1 MYRKSIKD
9 VLKDLD
15 TTKDG
20 LSSSQVNK
28 RLAQYGENK
37 IENKN
42 RRTKF
47 KVLLSQ
53 FDNMMI
59 KLLLIVSVISFIY
72 EMVSHEPFTD
82 TILIIIII
90 FINVI
95 MGYLQESRAE
105 AQIESLQKFE
115 TLNCKVKRN
124 GKDVIVDAVDLV
136 PGDIVYLEAG
146 NKIPADGRIID
157 FSNLSVNESILT
169 GESQAVYKNNLVIKD
184 EVLINDRHNML
195 YSGCDITNGHCTYV
209 ITETGL
215 ETELGKIAEE
225 LTNEKDVPTPLQRK
239 IEEISNRLTQI
250 VLVIIAFVFI
260 YNIVVLHNDLMQ
272 VIMLAIS
279 LLISAVPEGLPAV
292 ITVSLSIGVN
302 AMSKKNTIV
311 RTMSSVETLGNVE
324 VICSDKTGTI
334 TQNVMTVTQLF
345 SNGKLL
351 PSGKFKYDKDD
362 LMLLNMM
369 LCNDSAYIG
378 DKLIGDPTETALIDI
393 CVKNKIN
400 YKDIISTYNRTG
412 DIPFDSDR
420 KMMSVQVS
428 NGKTTYLFTKGSLE
442 GILKSCS
449 SYVVDGKVLKLT
461 KEKIKEF
468 TKMEQ
473 DLSHKALRVIAFA
486 YKEDAELSEDKL
498 IFQGMVGMIDPP
510 RDSVYGAILT
520 CKSAGITPI
529 MITGDNLITAME
541 IAKTVGLADEDSLG
555 IEGKDL
561 QNFSDVELADK
572 VLNYSVFARVSP
584 QDKVRIVEAIQK
596 NKKVVAMTGDGVNDA
611 PSIKLAD
618 IGIGMGQTGTEV
630 TKSTADILLLD
641 DCFSTIVDANFE
653 GRRIFDNIRNVIVY
667 SLSSNFAEMFIVVIG
682 MFLSVTALLPIHILY
697 IDLVTDAA
705 LAICLAF
712 EKASKD
718 VMKRPPRKS
727 TSSFFTPFIIA
738 NLGISSVIEAIL
750 VLICFLVGRN
760 YGLEIA
766 QTMAL
771 LCLIVQETLY
781 AINCRNLKD
790 PIVKQ
795 GFFSNK
801 YLNIGM
807 IFIIIVQVL
816 TFITPVGGLLKI
828 SPLTFNQVM
837 FIFIINIVVFLI
849 IEGIKPFIRKV
860 FVDE

>member
-1 MYRKSIKD
+1 MYRKSIKE
-9 VLKDLD
+9 VFKELD

-20 LSSSQVNK
+20 LTASQVNK

-42 RRTKF
+42 RRTKL

-72 EMVSHEPFTD
+72 ELITHEPFTD

-95 MGYLQESRAE
+95 MGYLQESKAE

-115 TLNCKVKRN
+115 TLNCKVRRN
-124 GKDVIVDAVDLV
+124 GKDEIVDAGDLV

-146 NKIPADGRIID
+146 NKIPADGRIIE

-169 GESQAVYKNNLVIKD
+169 GESQAVYKNNLVINE

-209 ITETGL
+209 VTDTGL
-215 ETELGKIAEE
+215 NTELGKIAEE

-334 TQNVMTVTQLF
+334 TQNVMTVTQVYKDK
-345 SNGKLL
+345 KLL
-351 PSGKFKYDKDD
+351 PAGKFKYKDDD

-369 LCNDSAYIG
+369 LCNDSTYIG

-393 CVKNKIN
+393 CIKNNI
-400 YKDIISTYNRTG
+400 DYNAVTNTFNRVD

-420 KMMSVQVS
+420 KLMSVQVS
-428 NGKTTYLFTKGSLE
+428 DGKKTYLFTKGSLE
-442 GILKSCS
+442 GILKNSNY
-449 SYVVDGKVLKLT
+449 YVENGKVIKLT
-461 KEKIKEF
+461 KKEKDEF
-468 TKMEQ
+468 IKMEQ

-486 YKEDAELSEDKL
+486 YKDDKELSEENL

-510 RDSVYGAILT
+510 RESVYGAILT
-520 CKSAGITPI
+520 CKSAGIRPI

-541 IAKTVGLADEDSLG
+541 IAKNVGLADENSLG

-561 QNFSDVELADK
+561 EKLSDMELADQ

-653 GRRIFDNIRNVIVY
+653 GRRIYDNIRNVIVY

-705 LAICLAF
+705 LSICLAF

-718 VMKRPPRKS
+718 IMKRPPRKS

-738 NLGISSVIEAIL
+738 NLAISSIIEAGL
-750 VLICFLVGRN
+750 VLICFLVGKT
-760 YGLEIA
+760 YSLEIA

-790 PIVKQ
+790 PVTKQ
-795 GFFSNK
+795 GLFSNK

-807 IFIIIVQVL
+807 ILIIIVQVL
-816 TFITPVGGLLKI
+816 TFITPIGGLLKI
-828 SPLTFNQVM
+828 APLTFNQVI
-837 FIFIINIVVFLI
+837 FIFIVNIIVFLL
-849 IEGIKPFIRKV
+849 IEVCKPIIRKV
-860 FVDE
+860 FIDE

>member
-1 MYRKSIKD
+1 MYKKSIKD
-9 VLKDLD
+9 VFKELD
-15 TTKDG
+15 TSKDG
-20 LSSSQVNK
+20 LTQSQVNK

-42 RRTKF
+42 KRTKF

-72 EMVSHEPFTD
+72 EIVTHEPFTD

-90 FINVI
+90 LINVI
-95 MGYLQESRAE
+95 MGYLQEARAE
-105 AQIESLQKFE
+105 SQIESLQKFE
-115 TLNCKVKRN
+115 TQNCKVKRN
-124 GKDVIVDAVDLV
+124 GKDVIVDAIDLV
-136 PGDIVYLEAG
+136 PGDVVYLEAG
-146 NKIPADGRIID
+146 NKIPADGRIIE

-169 GESQAVYKNNLVIKD
+169 GESQAVYKNNLVIKED
-184 EVLINDRHNML
+184 VLINDRHNML
-195 YSGCDITNGHCTYV
+195 YSGCDITNGHCIYV
-209 ITETGL
+209 VTDTGL
-215 ETELGKIAEE
+215 NTELGKIAEE

-260 YNIVVLHNDLMQ
+260 YNITVLHNDLMQ

-292 ITVSLSIGVN
+292 ITVSLSIGVG

-334 TQNVMTVTQLF
+334 TQNVMTVTQIYKD
-345 SNGKLL
+345 NKLL
-351 PSGKFKYDKDD
+351 PSGKYKYEDND
-362 LMLLNMM
+362 LLLLNMM
-369 LCNDSAYIG
+369 LCNDSTYIG

-393 CVKNKIN
+393 CVKNNIDYEK
-400 YKDIISTYNRTG
+400 ISTEYNRTG

-428 NGKTTYLFTKGSLE
+428 NNKNTYLFTKGSLE
-442 GILKSCS
+442 GILKNST
-449 SYVVDGKVLKLT
+449 SYVVDGKIKKLS
-461 KEKIKEF
+461 KEKKEEF
-468 TKMEQ
+468 IKMEQ

-486 YKEDAELSEDKL
+486 YKENDKLSEDKL
-498 IFQGMVGMIDPP
+498 VFQGMVGMIDPP

-541 IAKTVGLADEDSLG
+541 IAKSVGLADENSLG
-555 IEGKDL
+555 IEGKDI
-561 QNFSDVELADK
+561 QNLSDVELADQ

-705 LAICLAF
+705 LSICLAF
-712 EKASKD
+712 EKASKNI
-718 VMKRPPRKS
+718 MKRPPRKS
-727 TSSFFTPFIIA
+727 TSSFFTPFIMA
-738 NLGISSVIEAIL
+738 NLIISSVIEAGL
-750 VLICFLVGRN
+750 VLICFLVGKT
-760 YGLEIA
+760 YSLEIA

-790 PIVKQ
+790 PVTKQ
-795 GFFSNK
+795 GLFSNK
-801 YLNIGM
+801 YLNIG
-807 IFIIIVQVL
+807 FILIVIVQVL
-816 TFITPVGGLLKI
+816 TFITPIGGLLKI
-828 SPLTFNQVM
+828 VPLAFNQVM
-837 FIFIINIVVFLI
+837 FIFIVNIIVFLL
-849 IEGIKPFIRKV
+849 IELSKPLVRKAFI
-860 FVDE
+860 DE

>member
-1 MYRKSIKD
+1 MYKKSIKD
-9 VLKDLD
+9 VLKELD
-15 TTKDG
+15 TSMDG
-20 LSSSQVNK
+20 LTASQANK

-42 RRTKF
+42 RRTKL

-59 KLLLIVSVISFIY
+59 KLLLVVTVISFIY
-72 EMVSHEPFTD
+72 EIVTNEPFTD

-105 AQIESLQKFE
+105 SQIESLQKFE
-115 TLNCKVKRN
+115 TQNCKVKRN

-146 NKIPADGRIID
+146 NKIPADGRILE

-169 GESQAVYKNNLVIKD
+169 GESQAVYKNNLVIKED
-184 EVLINDRHNML
+184 VLINDRHNML
-195 YSGCDITNGHCTYV
+195 YSGCDITNGHCIYV
-209 ITETGL
+209 VTDTGL
-215 ETELGKIAEE
+215 NTELGKIAEE

-260 YNIVVLHNDLMQ
+260 YNILVLHNDLMQ

-334 TQNVMTVTQLF
+334 TQNVMTVTQMYKDE
-345 SNGKLL
+345 KLV
-351 PSGKFKYDKDD
+351 PSGKYKFEDDD
-362 LMLLNMM
+362 LLLLNMM

-393 CVKNKIN
+393 CVKNNIDYEK
-400 YKDIISTYNRTG
+400 ISTEYNRTG

-420 KMMSVQVS
+420 KMMSVQIS
-428 NGKTTYLFTKGSLE
+428 NKNKTYLFTKGSLE
-442 GILKSCS
+442 GILKNSN
-449 SYVVDGKVLKLT
+449 SYIVNGKVKKLT
-461 KEKIKEF
+461 KGKKEEF
-468 TKMEQ
+468 IKMEQ

-486 YKEDAELSEDKL
+486 YKESDELSEDKL

-541 IAKTVGLADEDSLG
+541 IAKSVGLADENSLG
-555 IEGKDL
+555 IEGKDI
-561 QNFSDVELADK
+561 QNLSDIELADQ

-682 MFLSVTALLPIHILY
+682 MFLSVNALLPIHILY

-705 LAICLAF
+705 LSICLAF
-712 EKASKD
+712 ERASKN

-738 NLGISSVIEAIL
+738 NLVISSVIEAGL
-750 VLICFLVGRN
+750 VLICFLVGKT
-760 YGLEIA
+760 YSLEVA

-790 PIVKQ
+790 PVTKQ
-795 GFFSNK
+795 GLFSNK
-801 YLNIGM
+801 YLNIG
-807 IFIIIVQVL
+807 FILIVIVQVL
-816 TFITPVGGLLKI
+816 TFITPIGGLLKI
-828 SPLTFNQVM
+828 VPLTFNQVI
-837 FIFIINIVVFLI
+837 FIFIVNIIVFLLIEVFKPI
-849 IEGIKPFIRKV
+849 IKRVFI
-860 FVDE
+860 DE